1 MADTRKVR
9 EEVLVDLGRERLR
22 GEALVVDR
30 SMERKGLV
38 DNVDD
43 LRAAPA
49 HQAPISV
56 IDGVKGYSRSP

>member
-43 LRAAPA
+43 LRAAPRT
-49 HQAPISV
+49 S
-56 IDGVKGYSRSP
+56 SPNLRH